1 MGGKPLRRQTRHAR
15 CLIGKESPANRCKRR
30 QAKSIFIT
38 RLDMNYLH
46 ISRAPRNF
54 ISSPIEFSN
63 PTVEFPASP
72 RLPATAAGGHLHRRF
87 RVAAGIADL
96 LASLAGLGN
105 SEELLR

>member
-1 MGGKPLRRQTRHAR
+1 
-15 CLIGKESPANRCKRR
+15 
-30 QAKSIFIT
+30 
-38 RLDMNYLH
+38 MNYLH
-46 ISRAPRNF
+46 VSRALRNF

-63 PTVEFPASP
+63 PTVEFPAP